1 MEEPLAL
8 VHENSWYP
16 SYFYALFLGNSF
28 SGILHFAT
36 LIIAL
41 GKHAYPGKRIH

>member
-1 MEEPLAL
+1 MREPLAL
-8 VHENSWYP
+8 VPQNSWHP

-28 SGILHFAT
+28 SGILHFAP

-41 GKHAYPGKRIH
+41 GKQA